1 MKIGYAR
8 VSSSEQ
14 NLDRQIIELKENN
27 VEEIFTDKASGKN
40 LNRDGFNKM
49 LDYARKGDWVIVSSL
64 DRLGRNYDDIKDVL
78 DTLKRKG
85 IHVKILDAP
94 FLDFNTGRTSL
105 DRALYD
111 MLISL
116 LSYIADN
123 ERKKMLERQKQGIK
137 AAKEKGVYKGKPQE
151 YSATAKDKKKRA
163 IYHAIVADL
172 KTDLAITKIADKYS
186 VTRKL
191 VYRIKNEQIEENL
204 HEDI

>member
-123 ERKKMLERQKQGIK
+123 ERKKC
-137 AAKEKGVYKGKPQE
+137 
-151 YSATAKDKKKRA
+151 
-163 IYHAIVADL
+163 
-172 KTDLAITKIADKYS
+172 
-186 VTRKL
+186 
-191 VYRIKNEQIEENL
+191 
-204 HEDI
+204 